1 MGFLNIKKLKNIG
14 FKSLGEN
21 VIISDKTSIY
31 NAQTIE
37 IGNNVRIDDF
47 CILSGGEGGII
58 VGNYIHIA
66 CYSSII
72 GQGKICLEDYANI
85 SSRVSIYS
93 SSDDYSGETMTN
105 PMIPDEFKTV
115 DYRPVAIGR
124 HAIIGCGSVILPGVK
139 IGEGC
144 AVGALSLVK
153 EDCENFA
160 IYAGVP
166 ACKKGVRRQGLLQFE
181 KRFMEVNGRD

>member
-1 MGFLNIKKLKNIG
+1 M
-14 FKSLGEN
+14 
-21 VIISDKTSIY
+21 
-31 NAQTIE
+31 
-37 IGNNVRIDDF
+37 
-47 CILSGGEGGII
+47 
-58 VGNYIHIA
+58 
-66 CYSSII
+66 
-72 GQGKICLEDYANI
+72 
-85 SSRVSIYS
+85 SIYS